1 MTANLHG
8 HQKAFPLDIR
18 KAEVNAARITLRV
31 TVSEDVIHLRCDAI
45 DESL

>member
-8 HQKAFPLDIR
+8 HQKAFPFDVR
-18 KAEVNAARITLRV
+18 KAEVNAARIALRV
-31 TVSEDVIHLRCDAI
+31 TVSEDVIHLRCDAV